1 MKSFALERL
10 DSEIFEE
17 KSKHT
22 KFGKTEYMEYGN
34 ILLDNLRFAFGV
46 SNLGKKTNGKHVIDT
61 LHLISELARNFDEA
75 FIKKVDL
82 FEDKKFYQV
91 DYRNS
96 KLKLTQIA
104 KIIAIDNDIC
114 YKIRKKRF
122 NLNRTI
128 RMEIKNES
136 KQNPNIW
143 KV

>member
-17 KSKHT
+17 KSKHN
-22 KFGKTEYMEYGN
+22 KFGKTEYLEYNN
-34 ILLDNLRFAFGV
+34 ILLDNFRFAFGV
-46 SNLGKKTNGKHVIDT
+46 SNIGKETNGKHVIDT

-75 FIKKVDL
+75 FIKKIDL
-82 FEDKKFYQV
+82 LEDKKFYQV

-96 KLKLTQIA
+96 KLTQIA

-114 YKIRKKRF
+114 YKIREKRF

-136 KQNPNIW
+136 KQNSNIW

>member
-34 ILLDNLRFAFGV
+34 ILLDNFRFAFGV
-46 SNLGKKTNGKHVIDT
+46 SNIGRETNGKHVIDT
-61 LHLISELARNFDEA
+61 LHLLSGLAINFDET
-75 FIKKVDL
+75 FIKKIDL
-82 FEDKKFYQV
+82 FKDKKFYQV
-91 DYRNS
+91 DSRNS
-96 KLKLTQIA
+96 KLAQIA

-114 YKIRKKRF
+114 FKIREKRF
-122 NLNRTI
+122 NLNRTMI
-128 RMEIKNES
+128 REMKNES
-136 KQNPNIW
+136 KWNSNIW

>member
-17 KSKHT
+17 KSKHNN
-22 KFGKTEYMEYGN
+22 FGKTEYMEYGN
-34 ILLDNLRFAFGV
+34 ILLDNFRFAFGV
-46 SNLGKKTNGKHVIDT
+46 SNIGRETNGKHVIDT

-75 FIKKVDL
+75 FIKKIDL
-82 FEDKKFYQV
+82 FKDKKFYQV
-91 DYRNS
+91 DSRNS
-96 KLKLTQIA
+96 KLAQIA

-114 YKIRKKRF
+114 YKIRNKRF

-136 KQNPNIW
+136 KQNSNIW

>member
-1 MKSFALERL
+1 MKTFALERL

-34 ILLDNLRFAFGV
+34 ILLDNFRFAFGV
-46 SNLGKKTNGKHVIDT
+46 SNIGRETNGKHVIDT
-61 LHLISELARNFDEA
+61 LHLISETARNFDEA
-75 FIKKVDL
+75 FIKEIDL
-82 FEDKKFYQV
+82 LEDKKFYKV

-96 KLKLTQIA
+96 KLTQIA

-114 YKIRKKRF
+114 FKIREKRF

-136 KQNPNIW
+136 KQNTNIW

>member
-17 KSKHT
+17 KSKHNN
-22 KFGKTEYMEYGN
+22 FGKTEYMEYGN
-34 ILLDNLRFAFGV
+34 ILLDNFRFAFGV
-46 SNLGKKTNGKHVIDT
+46 SNIGRETNGKHVIDT

-75 FIKKVDL
+75 FIKKIDL
-82 FEDKKFYQV
+82 FEDKKFYQA
-91 DYRNS
+91 DYKNS
-96 KLKLTQIA
+96 KVAQIA

-114 YKIRKKRF
+114 YKIREKGF

-136 KQNPNIW
+136 KQNSNI
-143 KV
+143 

>member
-34 ILLDNLRFAFGV
+34 ILLDNFRLAVGV
-46 SNLGKKTNGKHVIDT
+46 SNIGKEANGKPVIDT
-61 LHLISELARNFDEA
+61 LHLISEMARNFNEA
-75 FIKKVDL
+75 FIKEIDL

-96 KLKLTQIA
+96 KLAQIG
-104 KIIAIDNDIC
+104 KIIGIDDNIC
-114 YKIRKKRF
+114 YKIKEKKF
-122 NLNRTI
+122 NLNIAMTRE
-128 RMEIKNES
+128 MKNES
-136 KQNPNIW
+136 KQNSNF
-143 KV
+143 

>member
-22 KFGKTEYMEYGN
+22 KFGKTEYLEYDN
-34 ILLDNLRFAFGV
+34 ILLDNFRFAFGV
-46 SNLGKKTNGKHVIDT
+46 SNIGKETNGKHVIDT
-61 LHLISELARNFDEA
+61 LHLISELAINFDDA
-75 FIKKVDL
+75 FIKKIDL
-82 FEDKKFYQV
+82 FKDKKFYQV

-96 KLKLTQIA
+96 KLTQIA

-114 YKIRKKRF
+114 FKIREKKF
-122 NLNRTI
+122 NLNRTMI
-128 RMEIKNES
+128 REMKNES

>member
-22 KFGKTEYMEYGN
+22 KFGKTEYMEYGGN
-34 ILLDNLRFAFGV
+34 ILLDDFRFAFGV
-46 SNLGKKTNGKHVIDT
+46 SNIGKETNGKHVIDT

-75 FIKKVDL
+75 FIKKIDL
-82 FEDKKFYQV
+82 FKDKKFYQV
-91 DYRNS
+91 DSRNS
-96 KLKLTQIA
+96 KLTQIA

-114 YKIRKKRF
+114 FKIRNKKF

-128 RMEIKNES
+128 RMEMKNES
-136 KQNPNIW
+136 KQNSNI
-143 KV
+143 

>member
-1 MKSFALERL
+1 MKTFALERL

-34 ILLDNLRFAFGV
+34 ILLDNFRFAFGV
-46 SNLGKKTNGKHVIDT
+46 SNIGKETNGKHVIDT

-82 FEDKKFYQV
+82 LEDKKFYKV

-96 KLKLTQIA
+96 KLTQIA

-114 YKIRKKRF
+114 FKIREKKF
-122 NLNRTI
+122 NLNGTMI
-128 RMEIKNES
+128 REMKNES
-136 KQNPNIW
+136 KQNTNI
-143 KV
+143 

>member
-22 KFGKTEYMEYGN
+22 KFGKTEYLEYNN
-34 ILLDNLRFAFGV
+34 ILLDNFRFAFGV
-46 SNLGKKTNGKHVIDT
+46 SNIGIETNGKHVIDT

-82 FEDKKFYQV
+82 FEDKKFYQA
-91 DYRNS
+91 DYKNS
-96 KLKLTQIA
+96 KVTQIA
-104 KIIAIDNDIC
+104 KIIAIDNNIC
-114 YKIRKKRF
+114 YKIREKRF

-128 RMEIKNES
+128 RMEIKNEP
-136 KQNPNIW
+136 KWKTYIW

>member
-34 ILLDNLRFAFGV
+34 ILLDNFRFAFGV
-46 SNLGKKTNGKHVIDT
+46 SNIGKETNGKHVIDT
-61 LHLISELARNFDEA
+61 LHLLSGLAINFDEA
-75 FIKKVDL
+75 FIKKIDL
-82 FEDKKFYQV
+82 FKDKKFYQV
-91 DYRNS
+91 DSRNS
-96 KLKLTQIA
+96 KLAQIA

-114 YKIRKKRF
+114 YKIRNKKF
-122 NLNRTI
+122 NLNRTMI
-128 RMEIKNES
+128 MEMKNES

>member
-34 ILLDNLRFAFGV
+34 ILLDNFRFAFGV
-46 SNLGKKTNGKHVIDT
+46 SNIGRETNGKHVIDT

-82 FEDKKFYQV
+82 FEDKKFYQA
-91 DYRNS
+91 DYKNS
-96 KLKLTQIA
+96 KVAQIA

-114 YKIRKKRF
+114 YKIREKRF

>member
-22 KFGKTEYMEYGN
+22 KFGKTEYMEYNN
-34 ILLDNLRFAFGV
+34 ILLDNFRFAFGV
-46 SNLGKKTNGKHVIDT
+46 SDNEEHVIDT
-61 LHLISELARNFDEA
+61 LHLLSGLAINFDET

-82 FEDKKFYQV
+82 FEDKKFYKA
-91 DYRNS
+91 DYKNS
-96 KLKLTQIA
+96 KLAQIA

-114 YKIRKKRF
+114 YKIRNKKF
-122 NLNRTI
+122 NLNRTMI
-128 RMEIKNES
+128 REMKNES
-136 KQNPNIW
+136 KQNTNIW